1 MVCFVLVDELSVFFF
16 RICVLKSQSIF
27 YPSPQSFYFF
37 SVRHV
42 AQFWVLLWVFI
53 IEMSGPYIGYRPTAP
68 RLPDDGGVAAGN
80 TLWKVSEELT
90 GVVAP

>member
-1 MVCFVLVDELSVFFF
+1 M
-16 RICVLKSQSIF
+16 
-27 YPSPQSFYFF
+27 
-37 SVRHV
+37 
-42 AQFWVLLWVFI
+42 A
-53 IEMSGPYIGYRPTAP
+53 GPYIGYRPTAP

>member
-1 MVCFVLVDELSVFFF
+1 MSLACFFSYLRS
-16 RICVLKSQSIF
+16 KKPKHF
-27 YPSPQSFYFF
+27 YPSPQSIYFF
-37 SVRHV
+37 SVHRV